1 MPFPGASEWHCSVC
15 AAVNSS
21 ERQNCFACGQAR
33 RADGEQRAEKEPRMD
48 ASLYQEHLLAQRLDK
63 RNVSRRRFLLAGLTA
78 GAALALGAGVFLF
91 RPPWV
96 RELDMDSA
104 VTAVSWSPDS
114 SAFAA
119 GSSHVTIWRACDGQE
134 LTSLPIMRY
143 AKVFSVAWSPTS
155 RYFAVAW
162 SGAGAIGGF
171 VSIWKTP
178 TQESASSWKHERD
191 IPIGGG
197 FDVSPLVVAWSPD
210 GTRLAVGDSGGGL
223 QIWNPSSGQ
232 VLHVLQPS
240 QAIAEAWIPVSSL
253 AWSPDG
259 THIAAVNVAAGTT
272 YAVWNATTGKVM
284 PLPSQCGIFIF
295 PGQWYLNITVLG
307 WSPDGTTIAGS
318 GCETVLIWRWN
329 KESGSWKKVHSLP
342 VTPSLGIPAI
352 TALTWAP
359 DSQRFATA
367 DRNNKILI
375 WHAST
380 GQQLGSYTLNPPQ
393 VGGDSQGYMDTD
405 FEIYTLAW
413 SPDGKYLLSGDYAGR
428 VLLWAVR

>member
-1 MPFPGASEWHCSVC
+1 MEE
-15 AAVNSS
+15 
-21 ERQNCFACGQAR
+21 ERTR
-33 RADGEQRAEKEPRMD
+33 EQE
-48 ASLYQEHLLAQRLDK
+48 LLLAQRLDK
-63 RNVSRRRFLLAGLTA
+63 RNASRRRFLLAGLTS
-78 GAALALGAGVFLF
+78 GAVLALGAGASLFLS
-91 RPPWV
+91 PGE
-96 RELDMDSA
+96 REFILGNNSSIRTVA
-104 VTAVSWSPDS
+104 WSPNGY
-114 SAFAA
+114 AFAA
-119 GSSHVTIWRACDGQE
+119 GGSDAGHVVIWRASDGQE

-143 AKVFSVAWSPTS
+143 ATVWSVAWSPTS
-155 RYFAVAW
+155 YFAVAW
-162 SGAGAIGGF
+162 SGAGATGGY

-191 IPIGGG
+191 FPLGGG

-210 GTRLAVGDSGGGL
+210 GTRLAVGDSSGGL
-223 QIWNPSSGQ
+223 QVWNPSSGQ
-232 VLHVLQPS
+232 VLRVLQTS
-240 QAIAEAWIPVSSL
+240 QAEASIPVSSL

-284 PLPSQCGIFIF
+284 PLPSQCGVFIF

-342 VTPSLGIPAI
+342 VTPSPEIPAI

-393 VGGDSQGYMDTD
+393 VGGDSQGYMDSD

>member
-1 MPFPGASEWHCSVC
+1 LLVQGTEVVDLAGVVEVMLDDHGDDPTRLFQFIP
-15 AAVNSS
+15 
-21 ERQNCFACGQAR
+21 AR
-33 RADGEQRAEKEPRMD
+33 HPRAEQFGVIQRGDTLPEPRM
-48 ASLYQEHLLAQRLDK
+48 SLSQPQS
-63 RNVSRRRFLLAGLTA
+63 SR
-78 GAALALGAGVFLF
+78 
-91 RPPWV
+91 
-96 RELDMDSA
+96 
-104 VTAVSWSPDS
+104 
-114 SAFAA
+114 
-119 GSSHVTIWRACDGQE
+119 
-134 LTSLPIMRY
+134 
-143 AKVFSVAWSPTS
+143 
-155 RYFAVAW
+155 
-162 SGAGAIGGF
+162 
-171 VSIWKTP
+171 
-178 TQESASSWKHERD
+178 
-191 IPIGGG
+191 GG

-232 VLHVLQPS
+232 VLRVLQPS

-253 AWSPDG
+253 AWFPDG

-342 VTPSLGIPAI
+342 VTPSPGIPAI